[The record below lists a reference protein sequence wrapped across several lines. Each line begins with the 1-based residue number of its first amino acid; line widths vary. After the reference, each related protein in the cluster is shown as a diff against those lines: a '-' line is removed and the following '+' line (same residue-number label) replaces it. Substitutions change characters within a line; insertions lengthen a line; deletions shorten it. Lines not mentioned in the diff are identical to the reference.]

1 MKIPTRIS
9 NFVKTNILVRPP
21 PRPQRRLRASP
32 MCIQEGQI
40 GKVGRTMVCFVHVF
54 ALVLVLVRVRN
65 LAIST
70 HYE

>member
-9 NFVKTNILVRPP
+9 NFVKTNNLVRPP
-21 PRPQRRLRASP
+21 PRPQRLLRASP
-32 MCIQEGQI
+32 MCWQI

-65 LAIST
+65 LAMST